1 MNIDR
6 RHLAIAGAVAL
17 GASSLLRNTAAL
29 AASADET
36 AVGEAVE
43 ELRKAS
49 LAADTAKLAAL
60 SADGISYGHSDGR
73 VQNKAE
79 MLDGYSTR
87 KATVKSIDFPELK
100 ISVTGNAAVSRHL
113 WVSES
118 ELDGKTTNTKIGVL
132 EFWQKQDGGWKLLA
146 RQGFKI
152 G

>member
-17 GASSLLRNTAAL
+17 SAASLLRDTPAT

-43 ELRKAS
+43 NLRKAS
-49 LAADTAKLAAL
+49 LAADKAKLTAL
-60 SADGISYGHSDGR
+60 ADDKITYGHSDGR
-73 VQNKAE
+73 VQDKAQ
-79 MLDGYSTR
+79 MLEGFATR
-87 KATVKSIDFPELK
+87 KAVVKSIDFPELK
-100 ISVTGNAAVSRHL
+100 IAVSGDTAVTRHL
-113 WVSES
+113 YVSES
-118 ELDGKTTNTKIGVL
+118 ELDGKTTNIKIGVI
-132 EFWQKQDGGWKLLA
+132 ECWHKEGGGWKLLG